1 MIRILANDGIH
12 EDGKLLLEEAGYEVD
27 VMKVAQEDLPN
38 VLPDYDVII
47 VRSATEIDKTLI
59 DKCPNLKVIIR
70 GGVGYGNIEVEYAKG
85 KGVEVMTTPEASSIS
100 VAELVFGHLF
110 SVARNLHQSNREMPT
125 KGNTEF
131 KELKRKYSEGFE
143 LHDRKLAIIGF
154 GRVGQE
160 VAKKAIGLG
169 MEIMP
174 VDYAFETV
182 KLELDIYNQ
191 KNMSL
196 SIEVPTYTLD
206 EVLGVA
212 DIITLHVPYGGKAMI
227 TEHEIQQMKN
237 GVVIVNAARG
247 GIVDEKALLA
257 ALNSGKVRAAGI
269 DVYENEPTPN
279 VDLLNHENVSVSPHI
294 GASTL
299 EAQRR
304 VGLAVAD
311 KVIAFF
317 GH

>member
-47 VRSATEIDKTLI
+47 VRSATKINKALI

-110 SVARNLHQSNREMPT
+110 SVARNLHQSNREMPS
-125 KGNTEF
+125 KGGTEF

-143 LHDRKLAIIGF
+143 LEGRKLGIIGF

-174 VDYAFETV
+174 VDYAFESV

-191 KNMSL
+191 KDMSL
-196 SIEVPTYTLD
+196 TIEVPTYTLD

-227 TEHEIQQMKN
+227 TADEIQQMKD

-247 GIVDEKALLA
+247 GIVDEAALLA
-257 ALNSGKVRAAGI
+257 ALNSGKIRAAGI
-269 DVYENEPTPN
+269 DVYENEPMPN
-279 VDLLNHENVSVSPHI
+279 TDLLNHENVSVSPHI

>member
-27 VMKVAQEDLPN
+27 VMKVAQEDLLN

-47 VRSATEIDKTLI
+47 VRSATKINRALI
-59 DKCPNLKVIIR
+59 DRCPNLKVIIR
-70 GGVGYGNIEVEYAKG
+70 GGVGYGNIEVEYAKS
-85 KGVEVMTTPEASSIS
+85 KGVEVITTPEASSIS

-110 SVARNLHQSNREMPT
+110 SLARNLHLSNRQMPT
-125 KGNTEF
+125 KGNTAF
-131 KELKRKYSEGFE
+131 KELKRSHSEGFE
-143 LHDRKLAIIGF
+143 LEGKKLGIIGF

-169 MEIMP
+169 MKILP
-174 VDYAFETV
+174 VDYAFESV

-191 KNMSL
+191 DNMSL
-196 SIEVPTYTLD
+196 HIEVPTYTLE
-206 EVLGVA
+206 EVLEEA
-212 DIITLHVPYGGKAMI
+212 DVITLHVPYGGKAMI
-227 TEHEIQQMKN
+227 TEHEIQQMKK
-237 GVVIVNAARG
+237 GVVIINAARG
-247 GIVDEKALLA
+247 GIVDETALLA
-257 ALNSGKVRAAGI
+257 GLNSGKIRAAGI

-279 VDLLNHENVSVSPHI
+279 QALLNHEKVSVSPHI

-317 GH
+317 GD

>member
-47 VRSATEIDKTLI
+47 VRSATKINKALI

-110 SVARNLHQSNREMPT
+110 SVARNLHQSNQEMPA

-131 KELKRKYSEGFE
+131 KTLKRKYSEGFE
-143 LHDRKLAIIGF
+143 LEGRKLAIIGF

-174 VDYAFETV
+174 VDYAF
-182 KLELDIYNQ
+182 
-191 KNMSL
+191 
-196 SIEVPTYTLD
+196 
-206 EVLGVA
+206 
-212 DIITLHVPYGGKAMI
+212 
-227 TEHEIQQMKN
+227 
-237 GVVIVNAARG
+237 VVIVNAARG
-247 GIVDEKALLA
+247 GIINEADLLA

-279 VDLLNHENVSVSPHI
+279 ADLLNHENVSVSPHI

>member
-47 VRSATEIDKTLI
+47 VRSATKIDKTLI

-110 SVARNLHQSNREMPT
+110 SVARNLHQSNQAMPT
-125 KGNTEF
+125 RGATEF
-131 KELKRKYSEGFE
+131 KELKRSYSEGFE
-143 LHDRKLAIIGF
+143 LEGRKLAIIGF

-169 MEIMP
+169 MKIMP
-174 VDYAFETV
+174 VDYAFESV
-182 KLELDIYNQ
+182 KLELNIYNQ
-191 KNMSL
+191 DNMSL
-196 SIEVPTYTLD
+196 NIEVPTYTLE
-206 EVLGVA
+206 EVLEEA

-227 TEHEIQQMKN
+227 TETEIQEMKN

-247 GIVDEKALLA
+247 GIIDETALLA

-279 VDLLNHENVSVSPHI
+279 AELLKHENVSVSPHI